1 MYRGGRHG
9 NYDITV
15 IYEEI
20 EKISNVYMYKVQK
33 SQLGRQAGEDLTIAK
48 PTNIRRCTPGFT
60 ASITIPYFQNNHLH

>member
-33 SQLGRQAGEDLTIAK
+33 SQLGRQAGEGLTIAK

-60 ASITIPYFQNNHLH
+60 ASITIPYLQNNHLH